1 MDEETL
7 LGIVL
12 IGGAFFFFWCSMLTI
27 AIVLDYTTDWDSKI
41 GERKPRDRR
50 YSGNNKRF
58 P

>member
-27 AIVLDYTTDWDSKI
+27 AIVLAYTTDWDSKI
-41 GERKPRDRR
+41 GERQPRNRR
-50 YSGNNKRF
+50 YSGNNKRL

>member
-7 LGIVL
+7 LGVVL

-27 AIVLDYTTDWDSKI
+27 AIVLAYTMDWDSKI

>member
-27 AIVLDYTTDWDSKI
+27 AIVLAYTTDWDSKI
-41 GERKPRDRR
+41 G
-50 YSGNNKRF
+50 
-58 P
+58 